1 MRPRSIPAW
10 TIALCLAA
18 TTASAQ
24 SQHEHQH
31 HHGGAPAR
39 CGEPTLACASAAT
52 PFLASDGTL
61 WLAWVA
67 GGRVAV
73 ARSHDGGQ
81 TFDPA
86 VMINAAA
93 EPVDTGPDARPRVV
107 VDRSGRV
114 FVSYAVFKDKA
125 YNATALFAQSTD
137 GGKSFGAAQPLTD
150 DPASQRFETLAIDPD
165 GRLFAA
171 WIDKRDAVAAHAKG
185 ETYVGAALAFAWL
198 DPDGKR
204 FTAARIAQDQSC
216 ECCRLGVG
224 FAGPGRPVVLF
235 RNVFD
240 GGVRDHAITTFADPR
255 TPGPVYRVSVDDWH
269 LDVCPH
275 QGPSL
280 AIGPDGVYHA
290 TWFTEGDARQG
301 VFYARSTDG
310 GRSFSTPMP
319 IGAADRRPSRP
330 YVLTVR
336 GAVWLAWKEFD
347 GERTTVDVMVSR
359 DGGVDWSAP
368 AVAARTDDASDHPL
382 LVSDGHRALLSWLT
396 AREGYRLM
404 PLEDRP

>member
-1 MRPRSIPAW
+1 MIRRLLPAW
-10 TIALCLAA
+10 TVALCFA
-18 TTASAQ
+18 TTAASAQ
-24 SQHEHQH
+24 SEHQH

-39 CGEPTLACASAAT
+39 CSEPTLACASAAT
-52 PFLASDGTL
+52 PFLAPDGTL
-61 WLAWVA
+61 WLTWVA

-81 TFDPA
+81 RFDPA
-86 VMINAAA
+86 VLVNAAV
-93 EPVDTGPDARPRVV
+93 EPVDTGPDARPRLV
-107 VDRSGRV
+107 VDRAGRA

-125 YNATALFAQSTD
+125 YNATALLAQSAD
-137 GGKSFGAAQPLTD
+137 GGKSFGTPQPLTD
-150 DPASQRFETLAIDPD
+150 DPASQRFETLALDPD

-171 WIDKRDAVAAHAKG
+171 WIDKRDAVAARTKG
-185 ETYVGAALAFAWL
+185 QAYAGAALAFAWL
-198 DPDGKR
+198 EPDG
-204 FTAARIAQDQSC
+204 THLAAARIAQDQTC

-224 FAGPGRPVVLF
+224 FAGPGRPIVIF

-240 GGVRDHAITTFADPR
+240 GGVRDHAITTFTDPT
-255 TPGPVYRVSVDDWH
+255 TPGPIYRVSVDDWH

-280 AIGPDGVYHA
+280 AVAADGSYHA
-290 TWFTEGDARQG
+290 TWFTEGNARQG

-319 IGAADRRPSRP
+319 IGTADRRPSRP
-330 YVLTVR
+330 YVITVP

-347 GERTTVDVMVSR
+347 GERTTIDAMVSR
-359 DGGVDWSAP
+359 DGGTAWSKP
-368 AVAARTDDASDHPL
+368 EVVAQTDDASDHPL
-382 LVSDGHRALLSWLT
+382 LVSDGHHALLSWLT